1 MTLFS
6 NSKEGFD
13 VSSNLKSADSSITVF
28 GEIKTAVSP
37 KLLEQ
42 MAPWIKRVKS
52 LREGV
57 AFAVICPAMSPQ
69 SQAYCIKNGIDFL
82 DLAGNISINIPGKFT
97 LQRLGM
103 RNKERT
109 ESAATP
115 SMINVFSGRSS
126 RVLRVLLEKPKF
138 WTQSAIAREME
149 AETARVLEGFQN
161 QQLTFTVSIGALSK
175 VIATL
180 EEQLWIRRQGSA
192 ILIPEPKRL
201 LMDWAEKYK
210 ERYRW
215 RLRSSFQSTNPFGE
229 TLSSINDGLKSL
241 IKGIYAFTGA
251 AGAREAPYIDID
263 KVDVFLSPNKD
274 DAKLRQLRPGPLV
287 LSKAQ
292 IYLSLRSRRL
302 YVCEVRWFD
311 SHGIENTDLLG
322 PVRSRRPGFET
333 SGLPVIERNRAWLEG
348 SMIPEPHLTYLSEL
362 LAALGP
368 AADDFVV
375 AGAQAMKF
383 TVARARGTQD
393 FDFILNVM
401 GLLLRPWDFLES
413 SVGGNYF

>member
-1 MTLFS
+1 MQVRENDVLRETVEALRKQEPFRALPEVRVS
-6 NSKEGFD
+6 ALKVEPKEGFD
-13 VSSNLKSADSSITVF
+13 VSFNLKSADSSITVF

-69 SQAYCIKNGIDFL
+69 SQEYCIKNGIDFL

-126 RVLRVLLEKPKF
+126 RVLRVLLEKPKS

-149 AETARVLEGFQN
+149 AETARVLGGFQN
-161 QQLTFTVSIGALSK
+161 QQLTFAVSIGALSK

-274 DAKLRQLRPGPLV
+274 DAKLRQLRPGPLSYPKLRFIYPYDLGV
-287 LSKAQ
+287 FMYAKFDGSIPTVSNIQTYLDLYARGGRDLKQADYLLS
-292 IYLSLRSRRL
+292 
-302 YVCEVRWFD
+302 
-311 SHGIENTDLLG
+311 N
-322 PVRSRRPGFET
+322 
-333 SGLPVIERNRAWLEG
+333 VIEPGWKEA
-348 SMIPEPHLTYLSEL
+348 
-362 LAALGP
+362 
-368 AADDFVV
+368 
-375 AGAQAMKF
+375 
-383 TVARARGTQD
+383 
-393 FDFILNVM
+393 
-401 GLLLRPWDFLES
+401 
-413 SVGGNYF
+413 